1 MSDGERRTSHDL
13 MADARRTLRRRA
25 LWVLLLVAVAL
36 AAPLL
41 VPYDPDRQLDIVA
54 LNGRAPTAAHPF
66 GTDTYSRD
74 LLSRVIDGSRV
85 SLALAAA
92 AVTITLLVGTGYG
105 ALAAFAGGTVDRIMM
120 RLLDVLLAIPRLLI
134 LLAVTA
140 LWDRLELSSLIL
152 LIGCTGW
159 YDVARLVRA
168 EAVGLLGRDFMLAA
182 QAGGVGRFR
191 MLVRHMMPHLLP
203 VLAVSGTLGVANT
216 IALEAGLSYLG
227 LGVQPPRASWGTI
240 MSDGAGLIS
249 TQWWMTVFPGLAV
262 ILAVLL
268 CNALGDALRDVF
280 ATEQVPA

>member
-1 MSDGERRTSHDL
+1 MSDGERRTSNDR
-13 MADARRTLRRRA
+13 MVDARRTLRRRA

-41 VPYDPDRQLDIVA
+41 VPYDPTRQLDIVA
-54 LNGRAPTAAHPF
+54 LNGKAPTAAHPF
-66 GTDTYSRD
+66 GTDSYSRD
-74 LLSRVIDGSRV
+74 LLSRIIDGSRV

-105 ALAAFAGGTVDRIMM
+105 ALAAFAGGAVDRIMM

-140 LWDRLELSSLIL
+140 LWDRLELTSLIL

-168 EAVGLLGRDFMLAA
+168 ESVGLLGRDFMLAA
-182 QAGGVGRFR
+182 QAGGVGRLR
-191 MLVRHMMPHLLP
+191 MLGRHMMPHLLP

-227 LGVQPPRASWGTI
+227 LGVQPPKASWGTI

-262 ILAVLL
+262 IVAVLL